1 VQTVFSKSNLRE
13 LLSNAAR
20 RSSSNVSNSVDG
32 FRHLTKNNSAIS
44 IALSVI
50 KDGQS
55 KFIIKEASSG
65 LRTVFS
71 AESFV
76 EILLVV
82 SHPVSAWSA
91 GRH

>member
-20 RSSSNVSNSVDG
+20 RSSSNVSNSVDDY
-32 FRHLTKNNSAIS
+32 RHLTKNNSASS

-50 KDGQS
+50 GGGQS
-55 KFIIKEASSG
+55 KFIIRDASSG
-65 LRTVFS
+65 LRTVFR

-76 EILLVV
+76 
-82 SHPVSAWSA
+82 
-91 GRH
+91 